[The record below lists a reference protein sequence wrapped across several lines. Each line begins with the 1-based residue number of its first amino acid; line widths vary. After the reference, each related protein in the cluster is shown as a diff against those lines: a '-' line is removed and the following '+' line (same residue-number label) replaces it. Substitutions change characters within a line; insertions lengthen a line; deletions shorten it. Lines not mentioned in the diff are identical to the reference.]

1 LAAAGTAMD
10 AGTDADTEQS
20 LRDLAIWAGADSSLN
35 DAYEELLLEVASAA
49 GAFDQERYH

>member
-1 LAAAGTAMD
+1 MD